1 MDEIFSSLLAQWQ
14 QQSLLEIA
22 AVLFSMLYP
31 WLAARQNIL
40 CWPAAL
46 LSTSLYAYVFWESNL
61 PFNSVLNVY
70 YLVMAV
76 YGWVR
81 WSKDDSG
88 KTLAVSTLPL
98 IYHIVAVPVLLIS
111 GFTLS
116 HLVTFSW
123 AGTDLYLDA
132 MVTVFSVYA
141 TFLMANKVLENWLFW
156 IVINGFAC
164 YLYFTNGLF
173 LTGVLFIGYFIFAF
187 YGYCH
192 WKRDYKTQGA
202 PEQQLV

>member
-1 MDEIFSSLLAQWQ
+1 MENIVNMFMEQWQ

-22 AVLFSMLYP
+22 AVVFSMLYP

-61 PFNSVLNVY
+61 PFNSALNVY
-70 YLVMAV
+70 YLAMAV

-81 WSKDDSG
+81 WTKDASG
-88 KTLAVSTLPL
+88 HELHVSTSPL
-98 IYHIVAVPVLLIS
+98 LYHIIAVPTLLIC
-111 GFTLS
+111 GFALS

-123 AGTDLYLDA
+123 EGTDLYLDA

-141 TFLMANKVLENWLFW
+141 TYLMVNKILENWLFW

-164 YLYFTNGLF
+164 YLYFSNGLL
-173 LTGVLFIGYFIFAF
+173 LTGILFIGYFFFAL
-187 YGYCH
+187 YGYCE
-192 WKRDYKTQGA
+192 WKRDYDAHGA